1 MISILERLRSLFAG
15 GGASAEATPSA
26 DTSLEYNGFVI
37 RAAPFRE
44 AGQYQTAGVITKEVD
59 GVTKEHRFIR
69 ADRYASLE
77 DAVAFTLTKGRQ
89 IIDENAHRPGRSL
102 FDD

>member
-1 MISILERLRSLFAG
+1 MVSILDKLRTLFMG
-15 GGASAEATPSA
+15 GGAPAAVASSAEATV
-26 DTSLEYNGFVI
+26 EYNGFVI
-37 RAAPFRE
+37 TATPFRE
-44 AGQYQTAGVITKEVD
+44 AGQYQTSGVITKEVD

-89 IIDENAHRPGRSL
+89 IIDEQAHRPGRSL